1 MLNFWKGKG
10 GAAIGQSKSRYAVFK
25 QMLANKK
32 RLLQN
37 RPKGSFTAA
46 VGFFYIF
53 FGSGYSTP
61 NVSTVISV
69 MISGVF
75 GLSP

>member
-46 VGFFYIF
+46 VGFFTF
-53 FGSGYSTP
+53 FLVLDILRRMFLRS
-61 NVSTVISV
+61 
-69 MISGVF
+69 F
-75 GLSP
+75 Q